1 MTMRQ
6 GMDRGRSGPDRKPT
20 SRVQKPS
27 TGRMNAQRSGT
38 TRRETQEDQ
47 RGGGQAPAPDNKNTL
62 YMGIGGGALVLVLI
76 LAFMLSGNDSE
87 HKAGVSSDT
96 FVNRAIS
103 KATEAYTQGNYRIGL
118 EICEQALNDPKS
130 RRSSRSTALQAL
142 ANQLRG
148 IITLDATA
156 QTRVGEFKKK
166 IEQAKAD
173 QTAMAKANDLY
184 AECLR
189 LLGEFGATTAA
200 KDLRGIKEDLQRW
213 VSTEGQGNWQKD
225 YNVTKGRI
233 EKTFLGEGRFGE
245 AIREWQRFGETS
257 QDPLLHSRIEQE
269 VRTINQ
275 QAQAAAE
282 KVVADA
288 GTGADARPKL
298 EEAQQRFS
306 GTDGQPVINK
316 AMKAIK

>member
-1 MTMRQ
+1 MNVQ
-6 GMDRGRSGPDRKPT
+6 G
-20 SRVQKPS
+20 
-27 TGRMNAQRSGT
+27 SGT
-38 TRRETQEDQ
+38 TRREQQEQ
-47 RGGGQAPAPDNKNTL
+47 RQGGGGQAPAADNKNTL
-62 YMGIGGGALVLVLI
+62 YIGIGGGALVFVLI
-76 LAFMLSGNDSE
+76 LAFMLSGGDSE
-87 HKAGVSSDT
+87 QRSGVSSDT

-103 KATEAYTQGNYRIGL
+103 KATEAYQRGDYRVGL
-118 EICEQALNDPKS
+118 DICEQALNDPKS

-142 ANQLRG
+142 ANQLRA

-156 QTRVGEFKKK
+156 QTKVGEFKKR

-173 QTAMAKANDLY
+173 QTAMAKANELY

-189 LLGEFGATTAA
+189 LLGEYGATTSA
-200 KDLRGIKEDLQRW
+200 KDLRGIKEDLGRW

-233 EKTFLGEGRFGE
+233 EKTFIGDQRFGE

-257 QDPLLHSRIEQE
+257 QDPLLRSRIEQE
-269 VRTINQ
+269 IRTINQ

-282 KVVADA
+282 KVVAEA
-288 GTGADARPKL
+288 GTGADARSKL

-306 GTDGQPVINK
+306 GTDGQMVINK
-316 AMKAIK
+316 AMRGIK